1 MAMQESIS
9 RIAIMTKADH
19 QSAYELGWTIHAW
32 LSSQGVDSD
41 VFVNEERSKDFDLGH
56 PRPDMILVI
65 GGDGTIISVA
75 RQLSWLQCPLLG
87 LNLGRVGFLTDL
99 TPQNWSSTLKTVL
112 EGRFQLSTRVML
124 QFETF
129 RDNVLLNTGRVVN
142 DLVVGRGGMARL
154 IGLTLMHEGQLIGS
168 FRADGL
174 VVSTPLGSSAY
185 AVAAGGSLIHPELDV
200 FEICPVCPFMSNVK
214 PMIVPSSWE
223 ISIKLEQTF
232 KEAFLTQDGQSG
244 WQLLPGDLIRI
255 REAGEKLV
263 FIQPE
268 CMTYFTRLRD
278 KGYM

>member
-1 MAMQESIS
+1 MAMQEPIS
-9 RIAIMTKADH
+9 RIAIMTKAEN
-19 QSAYELGWTIHAW
+19 QPAFELGWKVQEW
-32 LSSQGVDSD
+32 LASQGVASD
-41 VFVNEERSKDFDLGH
+41 VFTNEERSKDFDLGH
-56 PRPDMILVI
+56 PGPDLILVI

-75 RQLSWLQCPLLG
+75 RQLGWLQRPLLG

-99 TPQNWSSTLKTVL
+99 TPQNWTSILATVL
-112 EGRFQLSTRVML
+112 EGNYQLSSRVML
-124 QFETF
+124 HFETF
-129 RDNVLLNTGRVVN
+129 RDQELLSSGRVVN

-154 IGLTLMHEGQLIGS
+154 IGLTLQHEGQLIGS

-174 VVSTPLGSSAY
+174 VVSTPMGSSAY
-185 AVAAGGSLIHPELDV
+185 AVAAGGALVHPELEV

-223 ISIKLEQTF
+223 ISIRLEHTF

-244 WQLLPGDLIRI
+244 WKLLPGDLVRI
-255 REAGEKLV
+255 REAAERLFFV
-263 FIQPE
+263 QPE